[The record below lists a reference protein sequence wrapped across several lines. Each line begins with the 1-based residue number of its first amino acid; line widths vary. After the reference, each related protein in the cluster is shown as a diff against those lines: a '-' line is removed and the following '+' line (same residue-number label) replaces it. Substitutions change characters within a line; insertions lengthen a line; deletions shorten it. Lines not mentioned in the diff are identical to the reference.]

1 MRIRSSTVEAHQF
14 PLVRRRGYDPDEV
27 DLVMQR
33 LAESLR
39 EYEELTARLQQELG
53 AAEESS
59 EAIKRT
65 FVAAQ
70 RTRDEMIA
78 EAALKAEA
86 TLESAT
92 ADAAKVIT
100 EAETQVAAMLDQAR
114 RQVEEMLDEA
124 RREREEAAEDAEA
137 TRTEANEIIDVAK
150 AKAESIRAQADE
162 VITSSMAEAE
172 ATREE
177 AAKELRRHQAEAR
190 DTLQRAKDEAERLT
204 AEARSQAE
212 RAVSEA
218 SSEAAEKSATSRRE
232 AETLVASAINEAKG
246 LRSRVKAETDE
257 YRANKQAEADE
268 LVTVA
273 ENEANELRTKATAEA
288 ATATARAR
296 AEAEAV
302 VKRAKADAAD
312 RVSAAQARSD
322 EILDAAQR
330 RADEVTRDAREEKI
344 GLERRV
350 AQLRTAVSDVER
362 ELQKLSATAL
372 ERVGLIGGMIDL
384 EHRAIE
390 EPTDPDVAP
399 GPAAVAARAREHV
412 AVGTAGSSAAVT
424 IDLTTGAVIT
434 PDSPDTDVEETIDD
448 ETAEPGAGG
457 GGRVPAPTASAPAEV
472 RAPAVK
478 PRHEVPEV
486 DALLAELRATR
497 TEAYADPDGSGLP
510 PAARPLVEP
519 ETPADETD
527 EEAGGSRPKTLE
539 QQGEPE
545 RADTEDGAD
554 APTIYQRRAGGI
566 RRRIEQARPR
576 HPER

>member
-1 MRIRSSTVEAHQF
+1 M
-14 PLVRRRGYDPDEV
+14 
-27 DLVMQR
+27 
-33 LAESLR
+33 
-39 EYEELTARLQQELG
+39 
-53 AAEESS
+53 
-59 EAIKRT
+59 
-65 FVAAQ
+65 
-70 RTRDEMIA
+70 TRN
-78 EAALKAEA
+78 
-86 TLESAT
+86 
-92 ADAAKVIT
+92 
-100 EAETQVAAMLDQAR
+100 
-114 RQVEEMLDEA
+114 
-124 RREREEAAEDAEA
+124 
-137 TRTEANEIIDVAK
+137 EANEIIDVAK

-177 AAKELRRHQAEAR
+177 AAKELRGHQSEAR
-190 DTLQRAKDEAERLT
+190 DTLQRAKDEADRLI

-218 SSEAAEKSATSRRE
+218 SSEAAEKLATSRRE

-246 LRSRVKAETDE
+246 LRGRVKAETDE

-288 ATATARAR
+288 ATTTARAR
-296 AEAEAV
+296 AEAEAA

-412 AVGTAGSSAAVT
+412 AVGTAGGPASVT
-424 IDLTTGAVIT
+424 IDLTSGAVV
-434 PDSPDTDVEETIDD
+434 SPERPVTDDESVDD
-448 ETAEPGAGG
+448 ETSDPRAGG
-457 GGRVPAPTASAPAEV
+457 GGRSPAPTATAPAEV
-472 RAPAVK
+472 RAPAIK
-478 PRHEVPEV
+478 PRHQVSEV

-510 PAARPLVEP
+510 PAARPLIEP
-519 ETPADETD
+519 ETPVEETTEEKADDEGGAPRAETSGD
-527 EEAGGSRPKTLE
+527 EREPKTSDAGDE
-539 QQGEPE
+539 
-545 RADTEDGAD
+545 AD